1 MPLCTE
7 CEALVSLLHD
17 RMNSKLKP
25 YTLHKSVSQILKS
38 SPECDLCNL
47 VISVEFKWQDNFEP
61 PVASLSYFNNERA
74 IRASEDLGFMTNT
87 GMEKKVKVQ
96 ILVDVCERVSEVVFE
111 FQWLSLKAEIRRGRI
126 CLAVWK
132 DTPCADIPPETECPR
147 HKPNFISE
155 HILADKPVD
164 NRLAQFQACASSDV
178 AYRKYGA
185 LVDDES
191 EETLNYLN
199 EWLRVCECSHG
210 ICMRSLA
217 GKRIDGR
224 FSEFDSSCFPWE
236 DTDAPLP
243 HRVLA
248 IYTDHAKLVETKEG
262 QKGCY
267 VALSHCWGNSENQPL
282 KTTKE
287 NYAERL
293 AGIPLKDLPKTFRD
307 AVKVTKHIRVKYLWI
322 DSLCIIQDDIEDWKQ
337 EAANM
342 GAVYEYARLTIAATD
357 ARDSTEGCFVT
368 ARQDL
373 EDIHERIKALR
384 AKIITEM
391 SAIVEEVNTDK
402 PSFVQRTSP
411 PNSSRITVQSI
422 GRNNVPVTIHFAA
435 TPWQNYHPYYTRLGS
450 RAWARQE
457 WFLSRR
463 MLFFTHGGISWKC
476 RECEWNEREVYY
488 DMHEKRSWPE
498 LLQRYS
504 ADDLTYEMDRCV
516 ALEGVVSQMKTT
528 MKGSYHFGVWTHMP
542 ELLLWVMRGSEY
554 DIKGPEAPSW
564 SFASRCGPK
573 FYWQTMVQFGF
584 SLTAVNHTEGGIRID
599 ETGVL
604 NTTVP
609 MASLVATETSR
620 NWIAAQNHIP
630 WECSLVPESVL
641 LYFAHSTSRPVLFL
655 FDPGNP
661 NRETAIGLASLDDAV
676 VPDCVSTTSRVKC
689 ILLSSCQRLC
699 GAFDRT
705 SAPIMEERSHMVV
718 PDIDG
723 SLMLPSRL
731 PSAMPSSQYLE
742 NPVSKFELPEQ
753 FDEMKLTELMKY
765 NFMFDTSRF
774 GEEAKVSMI
783 FLERGWREKGN
794 GNAN

>member
-1 MPLCTE
+1 
-7 CEALVSLLHD
+7 
-17 RMNSKLKP
+17 
-25 YTLHKSVSQILKS
+25 
-38 SPECDLCNL
+38 
-47 VISVEFKWQDNFEP
+47 
-61 PVASLSYFNNERA
+61 
-74 IRASEDLGFMTNT
+74 
-87 GMEKKVKVQ
+87 
-96 ILVDVCERVSEVVFE
+96 
-111 FQWLSLKAEIRRGRI
+111 
-126 CLAVWK
+126 
-132 DTPCADIPPETECPR
+132 
-147 HKPNFISE
+147 
-155 HILADKPVD
+155 
-164 NRLAQFQACASSDV
+164 
-178 AYRKYGA
+178 
-185 LVDDES
+185 
-191 EETLNYLN
+191 
-199 EWLRVCECSHG
+199 
-210 ICMRSLA
+210 MRSLA

-391 SAIVEEVNTDK
+391 SAIVEE
-402 PSFVQRTSP
+402 
-411 PNSSRITVQSI
+411 
-422 GRNNVPVTIHFAA
+422 
-435 TPWQNYHPYYTRLGS
+435 NYHPYYTRLGS

-774 GEEAKVSMI
+774 GEEAKADSKIGYHGGKSM
-783 FLERGWREKGN
+783 LDYACERGGRKAGVLEENRN
-794 GNAN
+794 GYVGGGTGRLGF